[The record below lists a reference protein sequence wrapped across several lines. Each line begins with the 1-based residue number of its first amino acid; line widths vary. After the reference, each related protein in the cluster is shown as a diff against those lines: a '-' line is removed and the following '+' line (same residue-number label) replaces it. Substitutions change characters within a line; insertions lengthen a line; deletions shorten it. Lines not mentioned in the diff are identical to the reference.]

1 MKYLFILDVALILFG
16 LFLLIK
22 DTVKIIKARKN
33 KDLIIVTQ
41 KIGYWIFTFIFSI
54 LSVVMLIST
63 ISDSI
68 EYQDK
73 LDNPN
78 YSEFDYSNDNNIT
91 ILDEEKYQEFVKSRY
106 IEHYTSLL
114 ENSQRNMLSSVSS
127 LAIVLCCLINGKIFI
142 ISKDFLL
149 YDNKKYRLDSIKWK
163 YQDNEKSLLLFDT
176 QKDTS
181 KPIFNLKLNELQNNK
196 IISYFEENFP
206 NSRINC

>member
-22 DTVKIIKARKN
+22 DIVKIIKARKN

-54 LSVVMLIST
+54 LSVVMLIYTTSN
-63 ISDSI
+63 SV
-68 EYQDK
+68 EYQNK

-91 ILDEEKYQEFVKSRY
+91 ILDEEKYQELVKSRY

-114 ENSQRNMLSSVSS
+114 ETSQRNMLSNVGN
-127 LAIVLCCLINGKIFI
+127 LAIALCCLINGKIFI
-142 ISKDFLL
+142 VSRDFLL
-149 YDNKKYRLDSIKWK
+149 YENKKYRLDSINWK
-163 YQDNEKSLLLFDT
+163 YQDDEKSLLLFDT
-176 QKDTS
+176 QKDIS

-196 IISYFEENFP
+196 IISYFEKNFA
-206 NSRINC
+206 NSRISC